1 MQLNGYKLKCD
12 FSVTE
17 AIIQLILWILLSV
30 MTFGLALFIL
40 PYYFVKA
47 PLNSCTLIDPA
58 GNAVGKVN
66 VEVTFDAILGH
77 ALIWL
82 LLTIVTFGLAY
93 LIYWPAVIKR
103 LLNAATIREL

>member
-12 FSVTE
+12 FSVAE

-66 VEVTFDAILGH
+66 VEVTFGAILGH